1 MSGVNLADEN
11 VYINCLTIN
20 GNLVVKGTLFMAHDN
35 TDCPSELLE
44 TNNKDVVYDEDTTFE
59 GNLHILPKSNVSI
72 TGTIVSGD
80 LRDRY

>member
-11 VYINCLTIN
+11 VYINGLTIT

-44 TNNKDVVYDEDTTFE
+44 TNNKDVVYEKDTTFE
-59 GNLHILPKSNVSI
+59 GNLHILPPRQVLILRNY
-72 TGTIVSGD
+72 IV
-80 LRDRY
+80 

>member
-11 VYINCLTIN
+11 VYINGLTIT
-20 GNLVVKGTLFMAHDN
+20 GNLVVEGTLFMAHDN

-44 TNNKDVVYDEDTTFE
+44 TNNKDVVYDKDTTFK

-72 TGTIVSGD
+72 TGTIISGD